1 MQYSPKA
8 KQRNSIKHTC
18 KLLLTITAR
27 VVKSWVALTVSTE
40 NGTNKQRTCCSR
52 HWLQWQG
59 QRFTAHDFT
68 AMQLWDSS
76 AMQLLTGIILFHIA
90 HTAIS
95 KFVSWIFVLL
105 GLFTSFTET
114 TLHSTQIKQ
123 WSTDRLHE
131 SLRVMASIP
140 SFFSPNSESKDHSW
154 PIDSHSTL
162 NLLILFL
169 CRHGVLHR
177 TLLDSC
183 HRIHSLPF
191 MGKQG
196 WKLWLETHTLKAQ
209 GDSAGHHVGE
219 SHNSS
224 RQGIT

>member
-1 MQYSPKA
+1 MIFYLKRRGPLFNQPTLSLAIYLKVLCFSIYSSDVSDGLQLTSKLFKSQYYHSTGNIMQYSPKA

-40 NGTNKQRTCCSR
+40 NGTNKQHTCCSR
-52 HWLQWQG
+52 HWLQWHG
-59 QRFTAHDFT
+59 QQFTAHDFT

-95 KFVSWIFVLL
+95 EFVSWIFVWL

-123 WSTDRLHE
+123 RSKDRLHG
-131 SLRVMASIP
+131 SWRVMASIP
-140 SFFSPNSESKDHSW
+140 SFFSPNSESKDH
-154 PIDSHSTL
+154 
-162 NLLILFL
+162 
-169 CRHGVLHR
+169 
-177 TLLDSC
+177 
-183 HRIHSLPF
+183 
-191 MGKQG
+191 
-196 WKLWLETHTLKAQ
+196 
-209 GDSAGHHVGE
+209 
-219 SHNSS
+219 
-224 RQGIT
+224 

>member
-1 MQYSPKA
+1 MQNSPKA
-8 KQRNSIKHTC
+8 KQRNSTKHTR

-27 VVKSWVALTVSTE
+27 VVKSWVTLTVSTG

-59 QRFTAHDFT
+59 QQFTAHDFT

-76 AMQLLTGIILFHIA
+76 AMQLLTGIILFRIA
-90 HTAIS
+90 HVAIS

-114 TLHSTQIKQ
+114 TLHTTQTKQ
-123 WSTDRLHE
+123 WSIDRLHE
-131 SLRVMASIP
+131 SSRVMASIP
-140 SFFSPNSESKDHSW
+140 SFFSPQFWSKDHSW

-162 NLLILFL
+162 NLLTLFL
-169 CRHGVLHR
+169 CKHRVLHR
-177 TLLDSC
+177 TLLDAC

-191 MGKQG
+191 MGKRD
-196 WKLWLETHTLKAQ
+196 WRRTH
-209 GDSAGHHVGE
+209 
-219 SHNSS
+219 S
-224 RQGIT
+224 RHRRIQQVTT